1 MFPLMFFKYN
11 ILYILEFNLWLNLED
26 EKKNGLQEKM
36 FFLESDIALLATTT
50 TVDHLIVL
58 QL

>member
-1 MFPLMFFKYN
+1 MYIRIQSLIN
-11 ILYILEFNLWLNLED
+11 IRRR
-26 EKKNGLQEKM
+26 KKNGLQEKIM
-36 FFLESDIALLATTT
+36 FFLESDIALIATTT